1 MLITLIGDFL
11 GSLNPFRAFFGVV
24 LMLKSKLSRVGAVV
38 GGVVLASP
46 AFADGPDFTTLTGA
60 IDMSTVTTAVMA
72 VGAVM
77 VGVYVAI
84 KGAKIVLQMVRGA

>member
-1 MLITLIGDFL
+1 
-11 GSLNPFRAFFGVV
+11 
-24 LMLKSKLSRVGAVV
+24 MLKSKLAHLGAVV
-38 GGVVLASP
+38 SGVVLAP
-46 AFADGPDFTTLTGA
+46 AAFAQATPPDFTTLTSA
-60 IDMSTVTTAVMA
+60 IDLSTVTTAVMA

>member
-1 MLITLIGDFL
+1 MFKNKI
-11 GSLNPFRAFFGVV
+11 
-24 LMLKSKLSRVGAVV
+24 SRVGAMV
-38 GGVVLASP
+38 GAGLSGVILAP
-46 AFADGPDFTTLTGA
+46 AAFAQATPPDFSTLTTA
-60 IDMSTVTTAVMA
+60 IDLSTVITAVMA

>member
-1 MLITLIGDFL
+1 
-11 GSLNPFRAFFGVV
+11 
-24 LMLKSKLSRVGAVV
+24 MLKQKFARLGVIAGGAATSI
-38 GGVVLASP
+38 VLAPSASAQTTP
-46 AFADGPDFTTLTGA
+46 PDFSGLTAA
-60 IDMSTVTTAVMA
+60 IDLSSVITAVMA

>member
-1 MLITLIGDFL
+1 
-11 GSLNPFRAFFGVV
+11 
-24 LMLKSKLSRVGAVV
+24 MLKSKFARLGAVV
-38 GGVVLASP
+38 SGVALAP
-46 AFADGPDFTTLTGA
+46 AAFAQSVPPDFTTLTGS
-60 IDMSTVTTAVMA
+60 IDMSTVTAAVMA

>member
-1 MLITLIGDFL
+1 
-11 GSLNPFRAFFGVV
+11 
-24 LMLKSKLSRVGAVV
+24 MLKQKFVRLGVIAGAAVTGIV
-38 GGVVLASP
+38 QAPAALAQAKATP
-46 AFADGPDFTTLTGA
+46 PDFSTLTSA
-60 IDMSTVTTAVMA
+60 IDLSTVITAVMA